1 MDALSSSFLPTFCTP
16 NILVSPAITTPNL
29 LIISSAR
36 RTEEK
41 PDNASTFTAAKQTPS
56 ALPAAIFSA
65 LDDLINN
72 FIDPPLKR
80 SRPQTQLP
88 PTECEIIHG
97 SLPPFLDGA
106 YIRNGPNPQFL
117 PRRPYHLFQRDG
129 MVHCVRISGGRAV
142 LCSRYVRT
150 YKYIVERDAGHPFV
164 PNFFSCGTYRSLRC
178 PHLNRQSKKIFYR
191 LYALGE
197 SDLPYSIRLTSN
209 GDIETLGRH
218 DFERKLSISI
228 TANPKID
235 PETGKA
241 FSFRFG
247 PMPPFLTYFRFD
259 SNSMKQPDVPIFSI
273 VTSSLVH
280 DFAIPKKY
288 AIFVPVR
295 LDPSKVPRIGVIPRY
310 AKDESG
316 MRWFDVRID
325 PKTGIVTRQSMSTRN
340 LEFGNKYV
348 YAAIGDPMPR
358 ISGVVKLDVS
368 NAEHK
373 ECSVPSRMFGPGCY
387 GGKPVFVAREPNN
400 PEADED
406 DEYLVESRFLVMDA
420 KSPQLDTVAAVRM
433 PRRVP
438 YGCHGPFVKESDLNK
453 L

>member
-1 MDALSSSFLPTFCTP
+1 
-16 NILVSPAITTPNL
+16 
-29 LIISSAR
+29 
-36 RTEEK
+36 
-41 PDNASTFTAAKQTPS
+41 
-56 ALPAAIFSA
+56 
-65 LDDLINN
+65 
-72 FIDPPLKR
+72 
-80 SRPQTQLP
+80 
-88 PTECEIIHG
+88 
-97 SLPPFLDGA
+97 
-106 YIRNGPNPQFL
+106 
-117 PRRPYHLFQRDG
+117 

-164 PNFFSCGTYRSLRC
+164 PNFFSCGT
-178 PHLNRQSKKIFYR
+178 R

-218 DFERKLSISI
+218 DFEGKLSISI

-259 SNSMKQPDVPIFSI
+259 SNSMKQPDVP
-273 VTSSLVH
+273 
-280 DFAIPKKY
+280 
-288 AIFVPVR
+288 VR

-316 MRWFDVRID
+316 MRWFDVPGFNIMHAINAWDEDDDAIVMLAPNLLSTEHALERMELLHISVEKVRID

-340 LEFGNKYV
+340 LEFGVINSAYV
-348 YAAIGDPMPR
+348 GKKNNSSFLFIFCNSNASVKNPMPR

-373 ECSVPSRMFGPGCY
+373 ECSVASRMFGPGCY
-387 GGKPVFVAREPNN
+387 GGKPFFVAREPNN

-406 DEYLVESRFLVMDA
+406 DEYLVSHVHNEKPGNSGVTRIF
-420 KSPQLDTVAAVRM
+420 K
-433 PRRVP
+433 
-438 YGCHGPFVKESDLNK
+438 
-453 L
+453 